1 MVLVKSKILEQLANN
16 FPNFLK
22 RDLSNLVEI
31 ILFEMENS
39 LKKNERVELRDI
51 FTFET
56 RVQKARISRNPKT
69 NEKVKVP
76 EKKTIHFKMSNFE
89 LKHLFNLFFPSFNI
103 LILPF
108 LISVLSPPE
117 VKVPEKKTIHFKM
130 SKKWFNKLN
139 NE

>member
-51 FTFET
+51 FTLET
-56 RVQKARISRNPKT
+56 RVQKARTSRNPKT
-69 NEKVKVP
+69 NEK
-76 EKKTIHFKMSNFE
+76 
-89 LKHLFNLFFPSFNI
+89 
-103 LILPF
+103 
-108 LISVLSPPE
+108 